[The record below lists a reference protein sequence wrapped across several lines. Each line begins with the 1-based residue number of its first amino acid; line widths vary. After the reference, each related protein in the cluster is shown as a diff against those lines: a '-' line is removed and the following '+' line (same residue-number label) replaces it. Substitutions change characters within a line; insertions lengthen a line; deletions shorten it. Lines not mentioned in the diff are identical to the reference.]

1 MRFQL
6 KKTSKHFTGSR
17 PDESFLC
24 VTFYKA
30 KKSDDSDEVSRRK
43 LLDEA
48 RQFLIGELVSPP
60 LTLYYQV
67 RQNISFHEL
76 VGTNH
81 VHDLNFDERLPRKP
95 QSRRSESSTH
105 GEELFQLSNNE
116 KECVE
121 RRKRSVT

>member
-60 LTLYYQV
+60 SLCTIKYD
-67 RQNISFHEL
+67 RIS
-76 VGTNH
+76 VSMNWWAPIMSMT
-81 VHDLNFDERLPRKP
+81 
-95 QSRRSESSTH
+95 
-105 GEELFQLSNNE
+105 
-116 KECVE
+116 
-121 RRKRSVT
+121 

>member
-1 MRFQL
+1 
-6 KKTSKHFTGSR
+6 
-17 PDESFLC
+17 
-24 VTFYKA
+24 VTFYKP
-30 KKSDDSDEVSRRK
+30 KQSRDSDEVSRGK
-43 LLDEA
+43 LLDEV

-81 VHDLNFDERLPRKP
+81 VHDLNFDERLPRKA

-105 GEELFQLSNNE
+105 NEGLFQLSNNE
-116 KECVE
+116 KEFLE